1 MIAYRRGVQDGLMAN
16 RHILADN
23 EREAVRMAAA
33 GARDMYH
40 GGILDVAARTDV
52 DCLHVAASYDIGP
65 ERCVLG
71 DRHAT
76 DHDRGFIDERRGR
89 DERPMSF
96 ERTDGHGGIQLLSG
110 KLARM
115 ITQRRTT
122 MQVGV
127 IGLGAMGGP
136 MAENLRRAGSLH
148 RVWNR
153 NPERLA
159 AFIART
165 GAIAA
170 TDPATLARDCD
181 LVLTCVSRDGDVL
194 EVIET
199 IAPQLAAGNAVVDT
213 STVSADTARTAAKL
227 LAARGVTF
235 LDAPVSGGVEGA
247 RQGTLAMMV
256 GGDPAV
262 LDRLRPTLDAIAKR
276 VVHMGPVGSGQAT
289 KAVNQIMVAGIAQ
302 GVAGALGFGRRMEL
316 DLDKVLDVVAR
327 GAAANWFL
335 DHRGP
340 TMIRGEFQP
349 GFKLSLHL
357 KDLRICRDMLRAS
370 GSSEELSVIEA
381 TIDDYERLVAR
392 RHGDEDISALFRL
405 R

>member
-1 MIAYRRGVQDGLMAN
+1 
-16 RHILADN
+16 
-23 EREAVRMAAA
+23 
-33 GARDMYH
+33 
-40 GGILDVAARTDV
+40 
-52 DCLHVAASYDIGP
+52 
-65 ERCVLG
+65 
-71 DRHAT
+71 
-76 DHDRGFIDERRGR
+76 
-89 DERPMSF
+89 
-96 ERTDGHGGIQLLSG
+96 
-110 KLARM
+110 
-115 ITQRRTT
+115 

-136 MAENLRRAGSLH
+136 MAENLLRSGHLH

-165 GAIAA
+165 GARAA
-170 TDPATLARDCD
+170 PDPATLARDCD
-181 LVLTCVSRDGDVL
+181 LVITCVSRDSDVL
-194 EVIET
+194 ELIET
-199 IAPQLAAGNAVVDT
+199 LAPQLASGSTVIDT
-213 STVSADTARTAAKL
+213 STVSADTARTAARI
-227 LAARGVTF
+227 LAEHGVAF

-256 GGDPAV
+256 GGDAVV
-262 LDRLRPTLDAIAKR
+262 LDRVRPPLDAIANCI
-276 VVHMGPVGSGQAT
+276 VHMGPVGAGQAT

-302 GVAGALGFGRRMEL
+302 GVAGAIGFGRRMGL

-340 TMIRGEFQP
+340 TMIRGKYPP

-357 KDLRICRDMLRAS
+357 KDLRICRDMLDAS
-370 GSSEELSVIEA
+370 GSAVDLSVIQA
-381 TIDDYERLVAR
+381 TIEDYERLIEEG
-392 RHGDEDISALFRL
+392 HGDEDISALLRL